1 MFSLITKDHTQAHT
15 DIKDNEDGTK
25 RQVAYIIHLAKD
37 WKPSFGGDLVQM
49 TPTAH
54 IFPIFN
60 AITIF
65 PVTHSGFHLVTPV
78 SDQAKY
84 PKFQRLALSG
94 WFMSEHTEDLD
105 ETEELGKNQEES
117 YGYWHLN
124 GLSGLKLPQVNQL
137 SYKQFK
143 KFRKIKTKARQRKK
157 KKMCQVRWNEKKGY
171 FACEETAL

>member
-1 MFSLITKDHTQAHT
+1 MFSLSVLSCSLFLFSLITKDHTQAHT

-137 SYKQFK
+137 SFQQLDSLWQDEK
-143 KFRKIKTKARQRKK
+143 KMKRKRKRKRRKK
-157 KKMCQVRWNEKKGY
+157 D
-171 FACEETAL
+171 